1 MSTDISV
8 DPMGP
13 VVKQPRRA
21 RREVIYRHTLLVRV
35 NHWINAVVIFL
46 MIGSGLNIFNAH
58 PRLYW
63 GQAGDEGDPAIAS
76 IGARM
81 GPQGVLHGVTHIGA
95 MKLDTTGVLG
105 ASMSRGHMTAIGW
118 PSWIILPGFQDL
130 ADARHWHFFFA
141 WVLIANG
148 AAYLTWSLVIRHIQR
163 DLWPT
168 VSDLKSIPRSAWE
181 HLRNKHPTGEEAK
194 RYNVLQKLAYLGL
207 IAMVLGMVATGLTL
221 SPGIDAFAP
230 WLLDLFGG
238 RQSARTLHFVF
249 ATGIVLFIFVHV
261 AEVFLA
267 GPINEIRSII
277 TGDYHVPPDHPAKSR
292 RVGRHG

>member
-1 MSTDISV
+1 MSTDVSV
-8 DPMGP
+8 APMGP
-13 VVKQPRRA
+13 AVKTGRRP
-21 RREVIYRHTLLVRV
+21 RREVIYRHTFLVRL
-35 NHWINAVVIFL
+35 NHWVNAVVVFL

-63 GQAGDEGDPAIAS
+63 GQKGDEADPALAS
-76 IGARM
+76 IGARL
-81 GPQGVLHGVTHIGA
+81 GPNGGLHGVTHIGA
-95 MKLDTTGVLG
+95 KTFDTTGVLG
-105 ASMSRGHMTAIGW
+105 ASMTHGHMAALGW
-118 PSWIILPGFQDL
+118 PAWIILPGFQDL

-141 WVLIANG
+141 WVLILNG
-148 AAYLTWSLVIRHIQR
+148 AAYLAWSLLIRHIQR

-168 VSDLKSIPRSAWE
+168 WTDLKTIPRSVWE
-181 HLRNKHPTGEEAK
+181 HLRNRHPTGEEAK

-207 IAMVLGMVATGLTL
+207 ITLVLGMVATGLTM

-249 ATGIVLFIFVHV
+249 ASGVVLFIVVHV

-267 GPINEIRSII
+267 GPVNEIRSIV
-277 TGDYHVPPDHPAKSR
+277 TGNYHVPPDHPRKAR
-292 RVGRHG
+292 R